1 MYFVMRT
8 NTILQFVVGGKCL
21 VLEKIL
27 LSIRRP
33 KQSFS
38 GLKCIGSQIP
48 GSTLG
53 CGFLSL

>member
-1 MYFVMRT
+1 MYFVVRT

-38 GLKCIGSQIP
+38 GLKCIGSQTP
-48 GSTLG
+48 GSTLR